1 MTSIHEPVADRV
13 RVLVEQEAWIADQV
27 RDQTWDSGHLRL
39 TVVCNDG
46 TSRVLRALPIEQALG
61 WLREFLSRTTDD
73 VWRIIDRNRLAEQ

>member
-39 TVVCNDG
+39 TVVGNDG